1 MLRIVGGNNLM
12 KRLLCRFAN
21 WILRMY
27 TRPEIAFNTDVYIN
41 GRKYKLIQ
49 ATSNIYPYGNRNI
62 TFEVQEQEAIMAG
75 FISKQPNGLY
85 CRFSTV
91 VDCPTDWNMTEED
104 YIELCKQKAEKE
116 ARDILA
122 NHLYPFE
129 MVKERFINNNMTD
142 EEFEQFLKD
151 VEE

>member
-1 MLRIVGGNNLM
+1 
-12 KRLLCRFAN
+12 
-21 WILRMY
+21 
-27 TRPEIAFNTDVYIN
+27 
-41 GRKYKLIQ
+41 
-49 ATSNIYPYGNRNI
+49 
-62 TFEVQEQEAIMAG
+62 MAG

-85 CRFSTV
+85 CRFSTI

-142 EEFEQFLKD
+142 EEFERFLKD